1 MREVIINISDAER
14 DRDADEHAGDE
25 VGNRVLGV
33 AVVKRNKSRSND
45 SCQEAEDSKDLQ
57 AFGARALAEDQ
68 RAVLAAQRAVVA
80 RRAASGHSEEF

>member
-1 MREVIINISDAER
+1 
-14 DRDADEHAGDE
+14 
-25 VGNRVLGV
+25 
-33 AVVKRNKSRSND
+33 VVKRNKSRSND

-80 RRAASGHSEEF
+80 RRAASGHSEEFILKTGPAGRRAGRPLVISVN